1 MNDAGVG
8 ELGEGGSCKIIQ
20 KQRHKTYNP
29 MGSPLR
35 ASEHQGTGL

>member
-1 MNDAGVG
+1 MNGAGVG
-8 ELGEGGSCKIIQ
+8 ELGEGGSRKIIQ

-29 MGSPLR
+29 TGSPLR